1 MIPLRSRI
9 TPRAYPI
16 VTRLILAANIVVWLY
31 ILTLVRS
38 GQLEQ
43 FFAAYAF
50 DAARSFG
57 GLDQPGNWSIET
69 PLRFIPLLTHLF
81 LHGGWFHIIGNMLYL
96 WIFGEGVEDALG
108 SARFLLLYIASGVIA
123 ALGQALFTNGPLIGA
138 SGAIAGVLGAYL
150 ILFPGSRIAT
160 LVFLGV
166 FITIV
171 ELPAVLVIG
180 LFIVAQILEGFTDLR
195 IAVPEARNIAYF
207 AHVFGFLA
215 GMLLVWLLRG
225 RSSSRRTKVGWG

>member
-1 MIPLRSRI
+1 VIPLRSRI

-31 ILTLVRS
+31 ILTLARD
-38 GQLEQ
+38 GQLEG
-43 FFAAYAF
+43 FFATYAF
-50 DAARSFG
+50 DPAESFG
-57 GLDQPGNWSIET
+57 GLDAPGNWNIET

-81 LHGGWFHIIGNMLYL
+81 LHGGWFHLLGNMLYL

-108 SARFLLLYIASGVIA
+108 SARFLLLYVVCGVVA
-123 ALGQALFTNGPLIGA
+123 ALGQALFTSGPLIGA

-150 ILFPGSRIAT
+150 IQFPASRIAT
-160 LVFLGV
+160 LVFLGI

-171 ELPAVLVIG
+171 ELPAILVIG
-180 LFIVAQILEGFTDLR
+180 LFIVAQVIEGFTDLR
-195 IAVPEARNIAYF
+195 IAVPAAQNIAYF

-215 GMLLVWLLRG
+215 GMLLAALLRG
-225 RSSSRRTKVGWG
+225 RSSSRRTRVGWG